1 MEQNSKSMDTEPASE
16 EAAGP
21 ASVKAGTAQGGTKP
35 DKRGATQSAVT
46 QNARASRVSS
56 RSANN
61 AFLGRRLRGRCQLTV
76 AGGQVAFRLVDVGVP
91 A

>member
-1 MEQNSKSMDTEPASE
+1 MLPLATVVDGDDRR
-16 EAAGP
+16 AGP
-21 ASVKAGTAQGGTKP
+21 RLRAG
-35 DKRGATQSAVT
+35 
-46 QNARASRVSS
+46 ASRGSRWARPPTWRSGISAAEWTVRADTFHS

-61 AFLGRRLRGRCQLTV
+61 AFLGRRLRGRCQLTL

>member
-1 MEQNSKSMDTEPASE
+1 MTVKTHRAFALAEPRLEVGAPADLALWDLAAEWTVRADTFH
-16 EAAGP
+16 
-21 ASVKAGTAQGGTKP
+21 
-35 DKRGATQSAVT
+35 
-46 QNARASRVSS
+46 S

-61 AFLGRRLRGRCQLTV
+61 AFLGRRLRGRCQLTI